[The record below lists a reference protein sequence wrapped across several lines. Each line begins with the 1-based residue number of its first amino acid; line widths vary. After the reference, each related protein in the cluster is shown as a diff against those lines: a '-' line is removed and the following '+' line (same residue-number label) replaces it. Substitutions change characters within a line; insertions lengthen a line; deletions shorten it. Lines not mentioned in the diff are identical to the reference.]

1 MPKSVLDKI
10 SLEHSKKSFAIL
22 TGYFNSIASIRR
34 VVNNKTMDI
43 EQKTNE
49 LKIHGNNINRILEL
63 MKSHKE
69 EIELVN
75 FIKNTVVKG
84 LYKRK

>member
-1 MPKSVLDKI
+1 MLR
-10 SLEHSKKSFAIL
+10 
-22 TGYFNSIASIRR
+22 GYLNSIEAIRR
-34 VVNNKTMDI
+34 AINNKTMNI
-43 EQKTNE
+43 GQKENE
-49 LKIHGNNINRILEL
+49 LKIHSNNINRILEL

-75 FIKNTVVKG
+75 FIKSTVIKG